1 MQEHPLV
8 SIIIPTYN
16 RAHLIG
22 ETLDSVLAQTY
33 THWEC
38 IVVDDGSM
46 DATDELLATYVE
58 KDSRFQY
65 HNRPKDRPKGANA
78 CRNYGFELSTGEYV
92 NWFDSDDLMKPN
104 FLEKKLNAIKDLDSD
119 YIISKTAGFKH
130 PDVNNIKEFYT
141 VYYTFEKYQI
151 THFNY
156 VSQLV
161 NWLTYDFFC
170 KKELVA
176 EIRFNENLKSA
187 QEYNFFAK
195 VSLKSTN
202 YGLLDEV
209 LTHRRLHSNTITK
222 AKNKSILEHNSQYFR
237 SFFETFKDLYG
248 YSERDSI
255 TFLYQKQ
262 QGLILTRKL
271 KSKDYL
277 NFIWLTKKVF
287 GLKTVS
293 YLVSYLIING
303 FTHRGYL
310 LRSKYSKSV
319 ERFFANYTVKYYLK

>member
-1 MQEHPLV
+1 MKLI

-22 ETLDSVLAQTY
+22 ETLDSISVQTY
-33 THWEC
+33 KNWEC
-38 IVVDDGSM
+38 IVVDDRSN
-46 DATDELLATYVE
+46 DQTAQVVRKYVE
-58 KDSRFQY
+58 QDSRFRY
-65 HNRPKDRPKGANA
+65 HLRPHDKPKGANA
-78 CRNYGFELSTGEYV
+78 CRNYGFELSTGDYI

-104 FLEKKLNAIKDLDSD
+104 FLEKKLNAIKDLNCD
-119 YIISKTAGFKH
+119 YVISKTAGFKH
-130 PDVNNIKEFYT
+130 PDVDYTLEDYSEFYT
-141 VYYTFEKYQI
+141 FNSCSL
-151 THFNY
+151 THYNY

-170 KKELVA
+170 KKNLVSH
-176 EIRFNENLKSA
+176 IRFNENLKSA

-202 YGLLDEV
+202 YGLIDEV
-209 LTHRRLHSNTITK
+209 LMLRRLHSDTITQ
-222 AKNKSILEHNSQYFR
+222 AKNENRIEHNSQYFR

-262 QGLILTRKL
+262 QGLILNKKL

-277 NFIWLTKKVF
+277 DFIMLTKKTF
-287 GLKTVS
+287 GLQTS
-293 YLVSYLIING
+293 ILLVLHLIVNKL
-303 FTHRGYL
+303 TQRGYF
-310 LRSKYSKSV
+310 LRSLYNKSV
-319 ERFFANYTVKYYLK
+319 ERFFANYKVEYYLK